1 MEKEIVLGID
11 LGTGNSVVS
20 VYENGQTTVI
30 PNAEG
35 SRTTPSIV
43 AFTKD
48 GERLVGIT
56 AARQAVTNPTRTVHS
71 IKRFIGR
78 KFADIA
84 NISKLMSYKVVANK
98 NGDAAVEIDGRIY
111 SPEEISSFVLA
122 KLKADAESYLGK
134 KVSKAVITVP
144 AYFDNAQRESTKLA
158 GEIAGLEV
166 LRIINEPTAAA
177 LAYGIDKQNESKIV
191 AIYDIGQGTSDLS
204 ILDCSDGVFE
214 VLATNGDSLLGGKD
228 IDEAIVKLLIT
239 VVKNEYGVDLSKDNQ
254 ALQRV
259 TEAAEKA
266 KCELSTTPTTN
277 INIPFISMNADGPIH
292 LTYDLTRAKLEDM
305 IAEIF
310 TKFKT
315 PCTKCIED
323 SGKSTTEITDVLMVG
338 GSTRVPYLQE
348 MAKSIFSKPD
358 VNKEINPDEC
368 VSIGAAIQ
376 GAVLAGDTST
386 GEILLLDVTSI
397 SYGLETEGGI
407 FTKLIEN
414 NTTIPTRKSQLFST
428 AIDNQPA
435 VTIQVYQGESRMC
448 SRNKLIG
455 TFNLDGIAPAPRGVP
470 QIEVTFDIDANGLLT
485 VTAIDKGTGKEQHIS
500 ITPSSGLSKEE
511 IEQLKQEAERYAEED
526 NKKADLVEAKNKA
539 ESMIY
544 NAEKQIKEHEDKIS
558 EELKTELD
566 NKKEAL
572 RTAKDSNDINVIN
585 TATTDF
591 ESVLMKIGEAVYAA
605 SNPGGVPPG
614 GIDPNNM
621 DPEMLKQMMEQM
633 QKQQGGQTFTPGN
646 ASPDAPIDAEIVDE
660 K

>member
-20 VYENGQTTVI
+20 VYENGQSTVI

-35 SRTTPSIV
+35 SRTTPSVV

-56 AARQAVTNPTRTVHS
+56 AARQAVMNPTKTIHS

-78 KFADIA
+78 KFTDIE
-84 NISKLMSYKVVANK
+84 NIAKLMSYKVVANK
-98 NGDAAVEIDGRIY
+98 NGDAAVEVDGRVY

-122 KLKADAESYLGK
+122 KLKADAEAYLGK
-134 KVSKAVITVP
+134 KVTKAVITVP

-177 LAYGIDKQNESKIV
+177 LAYGIDKQNESKLV

-204 ILDCSDGVFE
+204 ILDCADGVFE

-228 IDEAIVKLLIT
+228 IDEAIVKLLIG
-239 VVKNEYGVDLSKDNQ
+239 VVKSEYGVDLSKDNQ

-266 KCELSTTPTTN
+266 KCELSSTATTS
-277 INIPFISMNADGPIH
+277 INIPFISMNQDGPIH
-292 LTYDLTRAKLEDM
+292 LTYDLTKAKLESM
-305 IAEIF
+305 IADIF
-310 TKFKT
+310 NKFKE
-315 PCTKCIED
+315 PCIKCIED
-323 SGKSTTEITDVLMVG
+323 SGKSTSEITDVLMVG
-338 GSTRVPYLQE
+338 GSTRVPYLQDL
-348 MAKSIFSKPD
+348 AKAIFNKTE

-414 NTTIPTRKSQLFST
+414 NTTIPTKKSQLFST

-511 IEQLKQEAERYAEED
+511 IEALKKEAELHAEED
-526 NKKADLVEAKNKA
+526 NKKADLAEAKNKA

-544 NAEKQIKEHEDKIS
+544 TAEKQLKEHDEKLP
-558 EELKTELD
+558 EELKKEVTEKID
-566 NKKEAL
+566 AL
-572 RTAKDSNDINVIN
+572 KSIKDSDDLDQINGGIKE
-585 TATTDF
+585 F
-591 ESVLMKIGEAVYAA
+591 EDVLMKIGSEIYKTAA
-605 SNPGGVPPG
+605 TGAGNTAGGMPGV
-614 GIDPNNM
+614 DPNNI

-633 QKQQGGQTFTPGN
+633 QKQNGSEPVEPGHAEASFTDN
-646 ASPDAPIDAEIVDE
+646 N
-660 K
+660 